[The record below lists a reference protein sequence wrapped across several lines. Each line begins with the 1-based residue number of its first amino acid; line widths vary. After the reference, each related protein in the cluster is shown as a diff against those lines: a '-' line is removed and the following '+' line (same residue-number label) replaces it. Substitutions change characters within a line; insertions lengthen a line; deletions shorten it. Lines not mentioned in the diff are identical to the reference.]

1 MTKALREVFEAAAKL
16 PAADQD
22 ALAAAIKAELEA
34 DEKWEQL
41 FASSQDALARLA
53 DEALAEYRS
62 GRTQPFDPDES

>member
-16 PAADQD
+16 PAAEQD

-53 DEALAEYRS
+53 DEALTEYRS

>member
-16 PAADQD
+16 PAAEQD

-41 FASSQDALARLA
+41 FASSQDALAPLA
-53 DEALAEYRS
+53 DEALTEYRS
-62 GRTQPFDPDES
+62 GRTQSFDPDES

>member
-16 PAADQD
+16 PAAEQD

>member
-16 PAADQD
+16 PAAEQES
-22 ALAAAIKAELEA
+22 LAAAIKAELEA

-62 GRTQPFDPDES
+62 GRAQPFDPNES